1 MNKKKETMEGTNK
14 EVDEQTKQRSNE
26 RQRGGNRQ
34 RFQGTGDQLKI
45 DGASG
50 SSFKFVK
57 CIKEIN

>member
-34 RFQGTGDQLKI
+34 RF
-45 DGASG
+45 
-50 SSFKFVK
+50 
-57 CIKEIN
+57 